1 MLKEKQIKG
10 IASLVKFSKMYKQ
23 KSKGG
28 LANVKYLRKG
38 QTYVYVFYHPDNP
51 EDWKG
56 GYCTCSSFDESR
68 YLDAFSEQEKIE
80 RLQLCGILQQD
91 ILELGCLWLHS
102 KKLGVWGRLM
112 AYIYIFITLLKTDK
126 KVILAGSFLKQLHGM
141 QHCFFPHLLFDGVI
155 VAAGKEAYA
164 KLYFAYKSE
173 LIRNFFIALFYDLKN
188 TLIKKRFLP
197 IIIFENR
204 VKVPLNKFT

>member
-1 MLKEKQIKG
+1 MLKVREIKDIESLEKY
-10 IASLVKFSKMYKQ
+10 SEMYKQ

-28 LANVKYLRKG
+28 LANVEYLRKG
-38 QTYVYVFYHPDNP
+38 QTYVFYYPNNP

-56 GYCTCSSFDESR
+56 GYCTCSSFEESR
-68 YLDAFSEQEKIE
+68 YLGAFSEQEKIE

-91 ILELGCLWLHS
+91 ILELGCLCLHS

-197 IIIFENR
+197 INR
-204 VKVPLNKFT
+204 VNVPLNKFS